1 MFNPLKDNINMQ
13 NSEYNEGLISSD
25 INNNAIKIC
34 SIKGNSGMINIGYNN
49 ITNVYL
55 NKLMKNIIHMHDIY
69 IKYNSN
75 KEKRNNSMNINKI
88 LNLREIMNIKDLYKD
103 DKIKACLCNF
113 FSLLIE
119 YNKNNKIELI
129 FINYNQFNSWL
140 SYLKGILNTNKFSE
154 NFISNGSSY

>member
-1 MFNPLKDNINMQ
+1 MQ
-13 NSEYNEGLISSD
+13 HSEYNEGIISSD
-25 INNNAIKIC
+25 INNNVIKIC
-34 SIKGNSGMINIGYNN
+34 SIKGNSGVINIGCNS

-55 NKLMKNIIHMHDIY
+55 NKLMKNIIYIHDIY

-75 KEKRNNSMNINKI
+75 KEKGNNSMQINRI
-88 LNLREIMNIKDLYKD
+88 LNLRAIMNIKDLSKD
-103 DKIKACLCNF
+103 NKIKACLCNF

-140 SYLKGILNTNKFSE
+140 SYLKDILNTNILSK
-154 NFISNGSSY
+154 NFILNGSSDKKTKIQI

>member
-1 MFNPLKDNINMQ
+1 MQ
-13 NSEYNEGLISSD
+13 HSEYNEGLISSD

-34 SIKGNSGMINIGYNN
+34 SIKGNSGMINIEYNS

-55 NKLMKNIIHMHDIY
+55 NKIMKNIIYIRDIY
-69 IKYNSN
+69 NKYNSN
-75 KEKRNNSMNINKI
+75 KEKGNNSMQINKI
-88 LNLREIMNIKDLYKD
+88 LNMREIINIKDLSKD

-119 YNKNNKIELI
+119 YNKNNKTELI

-140 SYLKGILNTNKFSE
+140 SYLKGILNTNILSK
-154 NFISNGSSY
+154 NFILNGSSD